1 MSVGYNGNTPFIDSN
16 GDMVDVSSLIVTERD
31 GPGYSKVVTKIRT
44 PKVLEVVRTQ
54 FGCASMTGMPLEDL
68 PMAGGY
74 SVHWEARLA
83 GPEVILSS
91 TALSGCQPL
100 PKCSFRHS
108 PLCFYCVR
116 AADVIRDGI
125 WRDICVRH
133 DACLPGRHQCVR
145 RHTAFPL

>member
-1 MSVGYNGNTPFIDSN
+1 MLCLYIDSFGCCAIPDVLGGMSVGYNGNTPFIDSN

-44 PKVLEVVRTQ
+44 PKVLEVIRTQ
-54 FGCASMTGMPLEDL
+54 FGCATMTGMPLEDL

-91 TALSGCQPL
+91 SVVWL
-100 PKCSFRHS
+100 PAVAQVLVPSVTSVLLRCVHS
-108 PLCFYCVR
+108 
-116 AADVIRDGI
+116 
-125 WRDICVRH
+125 
-133 DACLPGRHQCVR
+133 
-145 RHTAFPL
+145 